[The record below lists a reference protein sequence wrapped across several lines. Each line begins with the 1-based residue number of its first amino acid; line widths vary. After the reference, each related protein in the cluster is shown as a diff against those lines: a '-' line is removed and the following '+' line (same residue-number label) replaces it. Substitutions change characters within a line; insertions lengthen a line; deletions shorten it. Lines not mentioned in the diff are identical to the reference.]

1 MSREAKR
8 EAVKAAM
15 SVAEDITS
23 GKLTPEDMDAKVAT
37 ECRRLFGLVTGPD
50 DPLWEL
56 HVGITRQVLGLD
68 GIPVDE
74 LAERVAA
81 ARRAQQRGRPA
92 AVSSWIERVL
102 AEQATNDDESE
113 PDSECR

>member
-15 SVAEDITS
+15 AVAEDITS
-23 GKLTPEDMDAKVAT
+23 GKLTPEAMDAQVCT
-37 ECRRLFGLVTGPD
+37 ECRQLYGTVTGPG
-50 DPLWEL
+50 DPLWDM
-56 HVGITRQVLGLD
+56 HVDITRQVLGLD

-74 LAERVAA
+74 LAEKVAA
-81 ARRAQQRGRPA
+81 ARQSRQHGRPA
-92 AVSSWIERVL
+92 AESSWIERVL
-102 AEQATNDDESE
+102 AEQATDDDESE

>member
-8 EAVKAAM
+8 DAVKAAM

-23 GKLTPEDMDAKVAT
+23 GKLTPEDMDAQVIT
-37 ECRRLFGLVTGPD
+37 ECRRLFGPVTGPG

-81 ARRAQQRGRPA
+81 GRRSQRT
-92 AVSSWIERVL
+92 AVSASEPSWIERVL
-102 AEQATNDDESE
+102 AEQVADDDEDKRE
-113 PDSECR
+113 SECR